1 MSKKNKNKDQFNITV
16 EEARR
21 TADLINELVKG
32 NKNVDINDI
41 FNDSESDGN
50 VSNFT
55 KQIEEFVI
63 SKIDD
68 GEYFHYEP
76 ENSNIPVI
84 SVELK
89 NDEATKSV
97 IDNSVLDKTRI
108 LYPVIEDD
116 CLDIKE
122 APSVID
128 NRIEPKFN
136 EINIRWN
143 LLFNAVEIY
152 DGEVIHY
159 FNLDSIQSTNPFIDG
174 DCELLNIISGSLDDD
189 ELGSIFSELFYY
201 IITKKVPTMII
212 PANDFEVGFG
222 IFSKV
227 NSRYIFFKKNDYVLV
242 YTIESSVYDD
252 FYNYIGMD
260 SNFTPI
266 EVIKCMINVINE
278 LDKSNVI
285 FTFDNNYIV
294 NTLVDYSKKNIK
306 AFIEKVSLDAEFAG
320 HDSFNT
326 TVWKTLKVLD
336 YDSFVSNIKN
346 KLSISYN
353 SDLEDD
359 NIEQNVVESNFDDYP
374 DLSDVVGNSESLLS
388 EPPKIIEPI
397 KPNNTE
403 SMTIPIIRKK
413 K

>member
-68 GEYFHYEP
+68 GEYFHYEH

-116 CLDIKE
+116 CLDFE
-122 APSVID
+122 EVPSVID

-136 EINIRWN
+136 EISVGLN

-152 DGEVIHY
+152 DGQVIHY
-159 FNLDSIQSTNPFIDG
+159 FNLDNIQSINPFIDG
-174 DCELLNIISGSLDDD
+174 DCELSNIISGSLDDD

-252 FYNYIGMD
+252 FYNYMGMD

-278 LDKSNVI
+278 LDKSNAI

-306 AFIEKVSLDAEFAG
+306 AFIENVSIDAEFAG

-326 TVWKTLKVLD
+326 TVWKTLKVID